1 MMCCSGR
8 KKENNKNNYT
18 LVESKLVTR
27 KKEISEDLCYAIAET
42 TALVS
47 LSGGVITV
55 GACTGTLPS
64 LAPGIAAGVL
74 GVGIASATAVKLYRR
89 LDRVNKEIEKL
100 S

>member
-1 MMCCSGR
+1 MCCGGR
-8 KKENNKNNYT
+8 EKENNKNKYT

-64 LAPGIAAGVL
+64 LAPGIVTGVI
-74 GVGIASATAVKLYRR
+74 GVGITSATVVKLYRR
-89 LDRVNKEIEKL
+89 LDHINKEIEKL